1 MLKENSVKRSF
12 LKMIFIHKFTIAKNS
27 LKLFNENPD
36 PALDLDKRPF
46 EPKSLAEM
54 SGFDAEILSW

>member
-1 MLKENSVKRSF
+1 
-12 LKMIFIHKFTIAKNS
+12 MIFIHKFTIAKNS